1 MKIRLLIPIIFAF
14 IFSSCSDF
22 SGNEDA
28 VEASL
33 KPGPVTKNNNN
44 DDDDTPTR
52 TYYDLDGITFGNNTF
67 VAVGERGTVRTSSDN
82 GATWDNGTSGKT
94 TQFYEI
100 AYGNSTFVSVGQSGD
115 IIYSSDNG
123 LSWDNGTWAE
133 SQNLTGVA
141 YGNSTFV
148 ALGTRFINSTDNGA
162 NWTTRHTA
170 NLYDVA
176 FGNSIF
182 IGLSLIHI

>member
-1 MKIRLLIPIIFAF
+1 M
-14 IFSSCSDF
+14 
-22 SGNEDA
+22 
-28 VEASL
+28 
-33 KPGPVTKNNNN
+33 
-44 DDDDTPTR
+44 
-52 TYYDLDGITFGNNTF
+52 
-67 VAVGERGTVRTSSDN
+67 
-82 GATWDNGTSGKT
+82 
-94 TQFYEI
+94 
-100 AYGNSTFVSVGQSGD
+100 GQSGD

-176 FGNSIF
+176 FGNSKFVGCGSDGTIYWSTDN
-182 IGLSLIHI
+182 LSLIHI